1 MLSVYTK
8 GSWYPDLEKGKW
20 LVFNC
25 FPLTVLIPPGQEWD
39 ISYQSASF

>member
-25 FPLTVLIPPGQEWD
+25 FPLIVLIPPGQKWD
-39 ISYQSASF
+39 MTY

>member
-8 GSWYPDLEKGKW
+8 GSWYPDLMKGKW

-25 FPLTVLIPPGQEWD
+25 FPFLCPTLKSKG
-39 ISYQSASF
+39 

>member
-8 GSWYPDLEKGKW
+8 GSWYPDLMKGKW

-25 FPLTVLIPPGQEWD
+25 FSFFV
-39 ISYQSASF
+39 SYP

>member
-25 FPLTVLIPPGQEWD
+25 FPFFCILPLNLKDSQRL
-39 ISYQSASF
+39 